1 MALTTMTL
9 RLEAADGSGVE
20 EYRVHDGEI
29 EVRQARCE
37 SRKTGRGSLES
48 AYREDEWRR
57 LSASEIASHV
67 DQNTVVAQ
75 WLRQRIGWRHLLL
88 ACTEKE
94 TLEMF
99 GVFKAPTDHHAA

>member
-1 MALTTMTL
+1 MALATVNF
-9 RLEAADGSGVE
+9 RVEACDGSGIE
-20 EYRVHDGEI
+20 EYRVHDGDI

-37 SRKTGRGSLES
+37 SRKADRSSLES
-48 AYREDEWRR
+48 AYREDQWRR

-67 DQNTVVAQ
+67 HGNTAVAH
-75 WLRQRIGWRHLLL
+75 WLRHRIGWRLLLL

-99 GVFKAPTDHHAA
+99 GVTEAPINHRAA